1 MSLFDASKK
10 LNEANANLATAN
22 ATIAIHAA
30 TIEKLTADLK
40 AASDLAASIPD
51 LNAQIVTLTEN
62 AKALAAVANKAGEDL
77 AAEKAAHEAT
87 KLSVDALAA
96 TKSQQI
102 LGDSGH
108 KGVEAKPASSSSIAA
123 KLDAAKPGKEKM
135 RILVENFDA
144 IRTGGLGNQ

>member
-1 MSLFDASKK
+1 MSFLATSKK
-10 LNEANANLATAN
+10 LDEANALLATAN

-40 AASDLAASIPD
+40 AASDLAATVGE
-51 LNAQIVTLTEN
+51 LTAQVATLTD
-62 AKALAAVANKAGEDL
+62 KAASLTAVANKAGEDL

-96 TKSQQI
+96 TKAQQI

-108 KGVEAKPASSSSIAA
+108 KGVEAKPASAASIAA
-123 KLDAAKPGKEKM
+123 KLAAAKPGKEKM
-135 RILVENFDA
+135 KILVENFDA